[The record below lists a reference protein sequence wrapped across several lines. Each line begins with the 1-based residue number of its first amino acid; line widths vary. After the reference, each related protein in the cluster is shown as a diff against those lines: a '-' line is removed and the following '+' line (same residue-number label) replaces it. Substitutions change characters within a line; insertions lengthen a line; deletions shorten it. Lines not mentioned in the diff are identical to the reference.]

1 MHRNN
6 CELTLNAE
14 VKASSW
20 SGDVVGAATKRYSP
34 HGIFLTWFALKVNV
48 TEPMDHCDDSD
59 NMR

>member
-20 SGDVVGAATKRYSP
+20 SGDVVGAATKPYSP
-34 HGIFLTWFALKVNV
+34 HGIFFDLVCPESECYGTDASL
-48 TEPMDHCDDSD
+48 
-59 NMR
+59 